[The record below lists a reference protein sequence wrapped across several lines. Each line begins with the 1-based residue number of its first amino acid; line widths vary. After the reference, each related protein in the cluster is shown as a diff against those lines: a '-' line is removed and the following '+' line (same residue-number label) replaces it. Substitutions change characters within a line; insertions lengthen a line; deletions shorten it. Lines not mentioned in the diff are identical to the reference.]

1 MSLHTRTLIRLTTL
15 LLAVSA
21 GVVSA
26 QAQIKFGVVNSD
38 KIVSQLP
45 ELKDIEAKLQQL
57 QSAYTDTLK
66 AMETNYRTRLES
78 YQKQQTMLTPDA
90 KAKEEDALRG
100 MEQQYAQY
108 RDDRLGQ
115 QGALARYQAQLMQP
129 VRDKVRSA
137 IEKVAKDEKLSAVLE
152 EGAFLYVDSK
162 LDITFKVLDYL
173 KRGN

>member
-15 LLAVSA
+15 LLAVFA

-57 QSAYTDTLK
+57 QSSYTDTLK
-66 AMETNYRTRLES
+66 AMETNYRARLES